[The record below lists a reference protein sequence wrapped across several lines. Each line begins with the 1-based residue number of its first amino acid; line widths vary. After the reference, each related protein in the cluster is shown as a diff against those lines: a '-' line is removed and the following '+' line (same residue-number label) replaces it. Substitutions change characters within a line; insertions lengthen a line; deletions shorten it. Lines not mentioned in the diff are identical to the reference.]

1 MGTMDTYTASTVQQ
15 PAAPGA
21 DGEQPAEQPAPTGG
35 KRCFVNNL
43 AWRTSWQD
51 LKDHFRGNGTVVF
64 ANVIR
69 DQAGRSK
76 GWGIVE
82 FSTPAEASQAVL
94 DMNGSELDGRFIMV
108 REDRE
113 DRDAQR
119 GRTKGPSGAPMES
132 SGLQVVVHGI
142 PWAYDDEKLQDIFSG
157 STLTI
162 ANAEVVYGKDSKS
175 RGYGTVRFSSAEEA
189 QRAIQEYNGF
199 EVEGR
204 SLSLKIDQRG

>member
-1 MGTMDTYTASTVQQ
+1 MDAYPGSNAAAQ
-15 PAAPGA
+15 PAAAGVI
-21 DGEQPAEQPAPTGG
+21 DGELSGEQPASAGG

-51 LKDHFRGNGTVVF
+51 LKDHFRANGTVVF

-69 DQAGRSK
+69 DQSGRSK

-82 FSTPAEASQAVL
+82 FSTPEEAARAVL
-94 DMNGSELDGRFIMV
+94 EMNGSELDGRYVMV

-132 SGLQVVVHGI
+132 SGLQIVVHGI
-142 PWAYDDEKLQDIFSG
+142 PWAYDDDKLRQIFDEA
-157 STLTI
+157 TLNI
-162 ANAEVVYGKDSKS
+162 DNAEVVYGKDSKS

-189 QRAIQEYNGF
+189 QRAIQEYNGV
-199 EVEGR
+199 ECEGR